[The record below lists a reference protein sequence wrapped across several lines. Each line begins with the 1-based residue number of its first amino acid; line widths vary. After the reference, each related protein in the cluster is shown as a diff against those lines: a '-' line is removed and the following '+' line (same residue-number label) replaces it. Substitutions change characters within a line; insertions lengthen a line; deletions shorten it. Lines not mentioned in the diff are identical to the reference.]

1 MSCQHCVRSVREALD
16 GVAGI
21 SRADVKVGHVSL
33 DAEDGV
39 TLEAI
44 AGALMSVGFHVR
56 NA

>member
-16 GVAGI
+16 GVVGI

-33 DAEDGV
+33 EAEDGV

-44 AGALMSVGFHVR
+44 GAALMSVGFHVR

>member
-16 GVAGI
+16 GLSGI
-21 SRADVKVGHVSL
+21 ARADVKVGHVSL
-33 DAEDGV
+33 DAEDAV

-44 AGALMSVGFHVR
+44 SAALMSVGFHVR

>member
-16 GVAGI
+16 GVSGI

-33 DAEDGV
+33 DAEESV

-44 AGALMSVGFHVR
+44 AAALMSVGFHVR
-56 NA
+56 GN